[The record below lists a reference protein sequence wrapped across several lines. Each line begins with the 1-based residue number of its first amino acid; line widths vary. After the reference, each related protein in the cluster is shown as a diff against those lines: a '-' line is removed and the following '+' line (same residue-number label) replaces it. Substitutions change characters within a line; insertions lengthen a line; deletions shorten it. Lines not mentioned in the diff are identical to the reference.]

1 MVGEWVKTVLNM
13 EAEPS
18 SEEMWKWMGEDYAKG
33 KLGLIPDVVVDVGI
47 VVVSPSKTLQEGEV
61 NLLSDMLL
69 QRKHAAIPLT
79 AVLDASHVATRYLKL
94 QAPNKPTI

>member
-1 MVGEWVKTVLNM
+1 MLRE
-13 EAEPS
+13 S
-18 SEEMWKWMGEDYAKG
+18 SVYY
-33 KLGLIPDVVVDVGI
+33 PDGAVDVGI
-47 VVVSPSKTLQEGEV
+47 VVVSPLKTPTGGEV

-94 QAPNKPTI
+94 HAPNKPTI